1 MILNMVLAGETSTS
15 RLPKEYQEVEWIQ
28 SSGTQYI
35 DTGFVPNNNTR
46 VVMDI
51 TVLNGTVSTF
61 FGARKGA
68 TDSSFTAFCLGTTS
82 LRSDYGSSQKSLS
95 ISGVGSRVVVDAN
108 KNVFNYGSYS
118 VTHSAATFNSTY
130 SLYLLQ
136 NNYQGSADDN
146 SCMAAILYA
155 SQVYDNG
162 TLVRD
167 YVPCY
172 RKSDGAIGLYDIV
185 NDGFYGNAGT
195 GTFTKGADVSGGGS
209 SGEAFEFTYS
219 GNYTDN
225 RVNGIGTVRLNTSG
239 TLTVT
244 GESKTVSAYILGGG
258 GGAAYLGVAN
268 WSAGGGGGGNQ
279 TVSVELTEGTYDI
292 VIGTGGAGLQVV
304 SGSGTYVAKTGGNTT
319 AFGATS
325 TGGKGGDISGLP
337 AGGNG
342 GSPNGANGN
351 SGEISSASGGS
362 PNGGSVVSTTP
373 NNGGDGYVELTFL

>member
-1 MILNMVLAGETSTS
+1 MALYLGNQKIGGLSAIMQEGVSINVAYGIALPNAIVNNQIFVITNTPPTNIYVDTDAPINPTIGDMWIVVAAGGKAGITFKEGSSSLRIRFTQAIQWNGSDWS
-15 RLPKEYQEVEWIQ
+15 AKNGYLGIAGSWVQFAVSKLPEGYTEVEYIQ

-51 TVLNGTVSTF
+51 TVLNGTVSSF
-61 FGARKGA
+61 FGARKGS

-130 SLYLLQ
+130 PLYLLQ

-146 SCMAAILYA
+146 SCMAAILYS

-195 GTFTKGADVSGGGS
+195 GTFIA
-209 SGEAFEFTYS
+209 GEK
-219 GNYTDN
+219 
-225 RVNGIGTVRLNTSG
+225 I
-239 TLTVT
+239 
-244 GESKTVSAYILGGG
+244 
-258 GGAAYLGVAN
+258 
-268 WSAGGGGGGNQ
+268 
-279 TVSVELTEGTYDI
+279 
-292 VIGTGGAGLQVV
+292 
-304 SGSGTYVAKTGGNTT
+304 
-319 AFGATS
+319 
-325 TGGKGGDISGLP
+325 
-337 AGGNG
+337 
-342 GSPNGANGN
+342 
-351 SGEISSASGGS
+351 
-362 PNGGSVVSTTP
+362 
-373 NNGGDGYVELTFL
+373 